1 MEYELFVALVGAL
14 LNMVLSVIIPC
25 LLKKSDQS
33 FLNDVKKVFQT
44 NREVIFASSLIV
56 AITIYL
62 ALSVSPELSGM
73 LSEDGDDYSRHFLR
87 PSGAFPA
94 GFADGLP
101 PGLRLKLIGRLN
113 QQ

>member
-62 ALSVSPELSGM
+62 ALSVSPELNDM
-73 LSEDGDDYSRHFLR
+73 ISEDNDYSGHFLK
-87 PSGAFPA
+87 PHGMFPD
-94 GFADGLP
+94 GLTDGLP
-101 PGLRLKLIGRLN
+101 QGLKLKLIGRLN
-113 QQ
+113 Q